1 MRHDPNT
8 YRYGRTMAEDM
19 SDIVRESAQD
29 IEPQAPVKPGKDQT
43 PVDPGETPIFRLV
56 RMGLMLKAEVEL
68 RKLGHMPNGLNVN
81 VGELGDAAASSCR
94 RRYVS
99 DMSACEEKFGWG
111 LLHFA
116 CHKGEA
122 GLAQWLLK
130 QKARTDVTDAE
141 GNTPLVLCAKSNHV
155 QAMELLMARGA
166 SITQRTKEQNF
177 TPLLWAAAG
186 GHFQATKSKSVLGDL
201 QSQFDLAALS
211 CFVFCFVSLRAYERK
226 AEQVFRTCHVK
237 TSDQLQCK
245 PSYQVVGNDHT
256 ERFRCFCSLAMA
268 FSRSLLRSGTHAEKA
283 FLRPRSVSFI
293 SRNLAVISESRLDEF
308 MRAELSIF
316 AKQRPPQPLSFLDVI
331 KASSCL
337 EGLAQLV
344 HQELPVRFARR
355 LKHIERVD
363 KWEQIPELVDLH
375 AMHIHSFREL
385 RLSDPSKPAEYA
397 EAILQ
402 IRQRHKRLPRLFAE
416 AVKRIASINE
426 APSETEEKS
435 HFEACVK
442 TAGFDEETKVGII
455 DMKCDPW
462 QICESAVDG
471 PYPCHIET
479 ESPPEKIEFCHVP
492 RYLYYI
498 MEEILSNSAR
508 AAAEKAHKATQ
519 LVLNSDGAE
528 PSPIRVSLC
537 ADDSQVVI
545 RISDRA
551 GGMHSKCANEVWSY
565 LFTTSPVHAASA
577 QRVEPHR
584 PWGVDGHGESPMAGR
599 GIGLP
604 LCRLYAMYLGASLH
618 LMILDQAEMEKE
630 RQNMPGLGVDAYLFL
645 NRRMQMNASVQA
657 IPTCFDGQCEADAD
671 VEDRDFEDR
680 TPLMWAARH
689 GHLNVVKLLLRL
701 CPDLT
706 HRDKQGF
713 AALDQCREHLEMRA
727 AVIMAQEQCIR
738 LADGAQRND
747 LQAVVE
753 HLLERGAMPRY
764 KDAGGW
770 TPLTWAVLHG
780 SAEMAHVLVRYGA
793 SPELLGEDSELG
805 SQLSRKGRQVSV
817 RLAAVLGANSRL
829 LDAAQASNFTAAEAA
844 LDQGA

>member
-1 MRHDPNT
+1 
-8 YRYGRTMAEDM
+8 
-19 SDIVRESAQD
+19 
-29 IEPQAPVKPGKDQT
+29 
-43 PVDPGETPIFRLV
+43 
-56 RMGLMLKAEVEL
+56 
-68 RKLGHMPNGLNVN
+68 
-81 VGELGDAAASSCR
+81 
-94 RRYVS
+94 
-99 DMSACEEKFGWG
+99 
-111 LLHFA
+111 
-116 CHKGEA
+116 
-122 GLAQWLLK
+122 
-130 QKARTDVTDAE
+130 
-141 GNTPLVLCAKSNHV
+141 
-155 QAMELLMARGA
+155 
-166 SITQRTKEQNF
+166 
-177 TPLLWAAAG
+177 
-186 GHFQATKSKSVLGDL
+186 
-201 QSQFDLAALS
+201 
-211 CFVFCFVSLRAYERK
+211 
-226 AEQVFRTCHVK
+226 
-237 TSDQLQCK
+237 
-245 PSYQVVGNDHT
+245 
-256 ERFRCFCSLAMA
+256 MA
-268 FSRSLLRSGTHAEKA
+268 FSRSLLRSGRRADKA
-283 FLRPRSVSFI
+283 FLRPRSTVGQTALDRPSKSSVSFI

-426 APSETEEKS
+426 APSETEDEQSTHLELWAETFLRSRVASELLMS

-462 QICESAVDG
+462 QICESAVVATQDG

-508 AAAEKAHKATQ
+508 AAAEKAQK
-519 LVLNSDGAE
+519 DGAE
-528 PSPIRVSLC
+528 PTPIRVSLC

-545 RISDRA
+545 RVSDRA
-551 GGMHSKCANEVWSY
+551 GGMHSKCASEVWSY

-618 LMILDQAEMEKE
+618 LM
-630 RQNMPGLGVDAYLFL
+630 NMPGLGVDAYLFL
-645 NRRMQMNASVQA
+645 NR
-657 IPTCFDGQCEADAD
+657 IDPADA
-671 VEDRDFEDR
+671 
-680 TPLMWAARH
+680 
-689 GHLNVVKLLLRL
+689 
-701 CPDLT
+701 
-706 HRDKQGF
+706 
-713 AALDQCREHLEMRA
+713 
-727 AVIMAQEQCIR
+727 
-738 LADGAQRND
+738 
-747 LQAVVE
+747 LQASI
-753 HLLERGAMPRY
+753 
-764 KDAGGW
+764 
-770 TPLTWAVLHG
+770 
-780 SAEMAHVLVRYGA
+780 SA
-793 SPELLGEDSELG
+793 P
-805 SQLSRKGRQVSV
+805 
-817 RLAAVLGANSRL
+817 
-829 LDAAQASNFTAAEAA
+829 
-844 LDQGA
+844 